1 MRADRTKLLIVSI
14 TVNPPSS
21 QSILISISKSPPIP
35 SSVTNPPPEFLS
47 IVMQGVLDAAT
58 DNPPSSHHPY
68 APGARLLLLI
78 GTASPIFCM
87 QQDFKKL
94 EQLKRSTCDKKKFP
108 CREPTPAAVS
118 IPLPAQPKC
127 FPSTKGRAILLIILP
142 SFRCDVTC
150 PDTRCACSHS
160 ARYCFAVVHEGW
172 KARCIN
178 YFRYVDYSLRKSDV
192 EYCLLNLLILAFPL
206 FVVGT
211 LVVFRLRIV
220 HGPKPPSSVSF
231 NELQHSNLWFSG
243 CCSFRLS

>member
-1 MRADRTKLLIVSI
+1 
-14 TVNPPSS
+14 
-21 QSILISISKSPPIP
+21 
-35 SSVTNPPPEFLS
+35 
-47 IVMQGVLDAAT
+47 
-58 DNPPSSHHPY
+58 
-68 APGARLLLLI
+68 
-78 GTASPIFCM
+78 M
-87 QQDFKKL
+87 QQDFDEARAVEAVYLREKTL
-94 EQLKRSTCDKKKFP
+94 SVSRAHP
-108 CREPTPAAVS
+108 CCCEHSASQEP
-118 IPLPAQPKC
+118 QPKC
-127 FPSTKGRAILLIILP
+127 FPSTKGRAILLIIRY

-160 ARYCFAVVHEGW
+160 ARYCFAVVHEGLT
-172 KARCIN
+172 ARCIN

-192 EYCLLNLLILAFPL
+192 EYCLLNLLILAFLL